1 MPLPGHSSI
10 LSISTRKKL
19 HPGVPPTTTR
29 EAVCR
34 SSGKTR
40 HGAYLEYTHNIVIQH
55 QDEDPTGKPHSLSAS
70 LTLQQCL
77 FGDTEERCHQPIDGS
92 GLTPASR
99 LQRSV
104 GQRYSQYTIVLL
116 TGRLTRQTF
125 GLAKQRC

>member
-55 QDEDPTGKPHSLSAS
+55 QDEDPTGFVRPMFTKDSKPLGKEEKITRVPRDYDNRTHLKKVSPGRSLHI
-70 LTLQQCL
+70 
-77 FGDTEERCHQPIDGS
+77 GM
-92 GLTPASR
+92 
-99 LQRSV
+99 
-104 GQRYSQYTIVLL
+104 
-116 TGRLTRQTF
+116 
-125 GLAKQRC
+125 K